1 MDVAS
6 FPMGLFGIVLAVLA
20 LCCCLIWLV
29 FPFVAMSRLRGIRQE
44 IERNNQYLA
53 NFSGEKTLIEPSFY
67 QPRVVPTARVV
78 STARTVPSVRTVP
91 PGIVMPPPSVVPLK
105 ISKGGKEHTLK
116 DTASIKVMLKTGEL
130 TLQDRYYDRK
140 KRAWVP
146 LDCHPEICQ

>member
-6 FPMGLFGIVLAVLA
+6 FPMGLFGIILAVLA

-29 FPFVAMSRLRGIRQE
+29 FQFVAMSRLRGIRRE
-44 IERNNQYLA
+44 IERNNEFLA
-53 NFSGEKTLIEPSFY
+53 NFSVEKEPVGPSFS

-78 STARTVPSVRTVP
+78 PTVRTVP

-105 ISKGGKEHTLK
+105 ISKGGKEQTLK
-116 DTASIKVMLKTGEL
+116 DTASIKIMLKTGEL

-140 KRAWVP
+140 RREWVP